1 MPNGLTGEK
10 RYSILEINRILLIL
24 YDSRRLIECL
34 NKEIKLTVEK
44 NFEWEYY
51 TIKEKNNAQI
61 TVTGNAVVRKNVT
74 ALSDWAEF
82 LH

>member
-61 TVTGNAVVRKNVT
+61 TVTGNAVGGKNVP

>member
-1 MPNGLTGEK
+1 M
-10 RYSILEINRILLIL
+10 
-24 YDSRRLIECL
+24 
-34 NKEIKLTVEK
+34 VEK

-61 TVTGNAVVRKNVT
+61 TVTGNAVGRKNVP

>member
-61 TVTGNAVVRKNVT
+61 TVTGNAVGRKNVP
-74 ALSDWAEF
+74 A
-82 LH
+82 

>member
-1 MPNGLTGEK
+1 LPNGLTGEK

-61 TVTGNAVVRKNVT
+61 TVTGNAVGRKNVP